1 MPAWWW
7 IAVVISWG
15 LMISSP
21 VLLDLEYRRENVES
35 WLITMAWI
43 NLVVGELLAYFTVF
57 MFFVIIQWHAF

>member
-1 MPAWWW
+1 MPIWWW
-7 IAVVISWG
+7 IAVVMSWV

-21 VLLDLEYRRENVES
+21 VLLEIEYRRENVES

-57 MFFVIIQWHAF
+57 IFFVIIQWHAF